1 MQKKYSVQPNSK
13 VTPKNILSMIE
24 QLLQNDTEL
33 FLFLNNLGSPRWDTI
48 WLIVTDKLTF
58 IPLYAVLLYLLYKKF
73 GLKSM
78 LVFVVVVALM
88 IAFTDQITNV
98 FKRGFQRPRPCRESH
113 LIDQMR
119 FIAVRCGKYGF
130 FSGHSSNSMAAAVFA
145 GLMLKSYCK
154 NLIFILLIWSLIVA
168 YSRIYVG
175 VHYPLDIVCGLTFG
189 AFTGFIFYKIGTYA
203 IKRFVKA

>member
-1 MQKKYSVQPNSK
+1 
-13 VTPKNILSMIE
+13 MIN
-24 QLLQNDTEL
+24 QLLEYDTEL
-33 FLFLNNLGSPRWDTI
+33 FLFLNNLGSEPWDNL
-48 WLIVTDKLTF
+48 WLIITNKLTF
-58 IPLYAVLLYLLYKKF
+58 IPLYAILLYLLYKKY
-73 GLKSM
+73 GLRSL

-88 IAFTDQITNV
+88 ITFTDQITNV
-98 FKRGFQRPRPCRESH
+98 FKRGFQRPRPCGEAD

-145 GLMLKSYCK
+145 GLMLKQYYK
-154 NLIFILLIWSLIVA
+154 YLIFILLFWSAVVA

-189 AFTGFIFYKIGTYA
+189 AIAGFLFYKLGKYFL
-203 IKRFVKA
+203 KRYIVNSF